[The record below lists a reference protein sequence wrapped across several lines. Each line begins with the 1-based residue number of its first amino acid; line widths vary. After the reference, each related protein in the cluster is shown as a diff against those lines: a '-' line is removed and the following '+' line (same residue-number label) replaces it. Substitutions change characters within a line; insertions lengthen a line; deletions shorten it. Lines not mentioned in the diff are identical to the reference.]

1 MRIVIYASTFE
12 DIRYFLT
19 LFHTGVAKFAQF
31 YVMKVFAKVQWCQVF
46 TADFQCDYPIDVTAV
61 EYVEP
66 VKKQDVKF
74 KQKIV
79 TVGLSRKSFI
89 SLNP

>member
-1 MRIVIYASTFE
+1 MSYQDPAFRTIRNSVLSYAN
-12 DIRYFLT
+12 D
-19 LFHTGVAKFAQF
+19 G
-31 YVMKVFAKVQWCQVF
+31 QVF

-89 SLNP
+89 ILHP